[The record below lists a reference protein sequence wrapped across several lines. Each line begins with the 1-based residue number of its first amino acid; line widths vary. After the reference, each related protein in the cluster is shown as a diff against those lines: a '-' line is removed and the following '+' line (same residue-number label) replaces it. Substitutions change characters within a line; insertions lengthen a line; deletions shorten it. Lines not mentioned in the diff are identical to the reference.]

1 MDLVTR
7 AAPRPLVVL
16 VPVRALEGAKSRLG
30 EVLDAEERRDLVVEL
45 LDRTV
50 RAAAAA
56 GGVDGV
62 LVVSTDPEVL
72 AVAEQAGAQT
82 LREHGSGLNGS
93 LAEARG
99 RALDDGAA
107 AILVLPGDLPAIEP
121 SAVAAIVQ
129 AAAGAAPV
137 VVLVTDRHRRGTN
150 ALLLAPPGIIP
161 FAFGGD
167 SRAAHAA
174 LARSA
179 GARYVELG
187 GPLALDLDT
196 PDDLL
201 VAEAALGP
209 VAPAEAAETLPAPE
223 AAGITRA

>member
-1 MDLVTR
+1 MTPVS
-7 AAPRPLVVL
+7 PRPLVVL

-56 GGVDGV
+56 DGVDGV

-72 AVAEQAGAQT
+72 GVAERAGART

-93 LAEARG
+93 LAEART
-99 RALDDGAA
+99 RAIDDGAA
-107 AILVLPGDLPAIEP
+107 AILVLPGDLPSIDP
-121 SAVAAIVQ
+121 PAVVAIVE
-129 AAAGAAPV
+129 AAAGAGPV

-150 ALLLAPPGIIP
+150 ALLLAPPGVIP

-174 LARSA
+174 LARA
-179 GARYVELG
+179 TGARYVELE
-187 GPLALDLDT
+187 GPLSLDLDT

-201 VAEAALGP
+201 IAEAALGP
-209 VAPAEAAETLPAPE
+209 TGVA
-223 AAGITRA
+223 GSTRA

>member
-1 MDLVTR
+1 MTS
-7 AAPRPLVVL
+7 AAPRPLVVI

-50 RAAAAA
+50 HAAAAA
-56 GGVDGV
+56 DGVGAV
-62 LVVSTDPEVL
+62 LVVSTDPDAL
-72 AVAEQAGAQT
+72 AVAERAGAIP

-93 LAEARG
+93 LVEARS
-99 RALDDGAA
+99 RAIDEGAG
-107 AILVLPGDLPAIEP
+107 AILVLPGDLPSIDTP
-121 SAVAAIVQ
+121 AVATIVE
-129 AAAGAAPV
+129 AAAGPGAV
-137 VVLVTDRHRRGTN
+137 VVLVTDRHHRGTN
-150 ALLLAPPGIIP
+150 ALLLRPPGIIP

-174 LARSA
+174 LARAA
-179 GARYVELG
+179 GARYVELE

-201 VAEAALGP
+201 LAEAVLGSSW
-209 VAPAEAAETLPAPE
+209 VAGSAR
-223 AAGITRA
+223 RA